1 MSVTGKNVADLR
13 AQTLFDLRGRVAV
26 VTGGATGIGLM
37 CAQTL
42 SQNGAKVY
50 IVGRRM
56 EALQAAAKLYGQ
68 GLSSGGSIVPIQADV
83 TDQSS
88 IDTLAATLTKQ
99 ESKLDFLINNA
110 SIAGPKSEIEKAEES
125 AEALVRELKK
135 ETMDEWADVFRT
147 NVTAPFFVAVALLP
161 LLSKASQQ
169 DHGFSAGIVNIASI
183 SGITRTSQHHVAYN
197 VSKAATIQLNA
208 MMAQEFSKPGV
219 KVRANA
225 ICPGI
230 FPSEMTTDGS
240 GKDQKSFIDT
250 KDGQWGK
257 EKGIPAGRPGK
268 EEDMAGAVL
277 NLCTNQYCNNAQ
289 IVIDGGYLLVNG

>member
-1 MSVTGKNVADLR
+1 
-13 AQTLFDLRGRVAV
+13 
-26 VTGGATGIGLM
+26 M

-68 GLSSGGSIVPIQADV
+68 NLSSGGSILPLQADV

-110 SIAGPKSEIEKAEES
+110 GISGPKSEIEKAEES
-125 AEALVRELKK
+125 AEALVKELKK

-197 VSKAATIQLNA
+197 VSKAATCVVCPFAGKSAELVRIQLNA

-230 FPSEMTTDGS
+230 FPSEMS
-240 GKDQKSFIDT
+240 LSLFRFPP
-250 KDGQWGK
+250 W
-257 EKGIPAGRPGK
+257 
-268 EEDMAGAVL
+268 L
-277 NLCTNQYCNNAQ
+277 
-289 IVIDGGYLLVNG
+289 